1 MFNRQFWVSST
12 DEADIHSSTSRCP
25 HQTYAKSMFSVLESS
40 HWLLGGFAAFSIVW
54 GRALGLFSVLDTRAE
69 GIRHLN
75 LR

>member
-1 MFNRQFWVSST
+1 MFNGQLLASST
-12 DEADIHSSTSRCP
+12 EEADIYSPTSRCP

-40 HWLLGGFAAFSIVW
+40 HWLLGGIAAFSIVW

-69 GIRHLN
+69 GIHHLN